1 MFQNISKNTQDV
13 FEEGVEYTQDK
24 KGFDKREF
32 LKRTF
37 SLQNCIIYVISF
49 MVAMAGGDS
58 TLLTIAP
65 FGFAMIAAAVGAEV
79 PVMMVCVSSLLGATI
94 KFGGSSLLTYLF
106 TILVFLACILIKRPA
121 EAMEDYELN
130 EKKKVGAHI
139 AISVF
144 IVQAVQMLFKTFY
157 VYDLLYSIMLAISTF
172 IMYKVFVNSLI
183 VFKEFTVKKVFSIE
197 EVIGASILAIIAI
210 SALGNLSILGFSI
223 RNVLSILVVLV
234 LGWKNGMLV
243 GATGGLTVGPYTRNY
258 NW

>member
-1 MFQNISKNTQDV
+1 MYS
-13 FEEGVEYTQDK
+13 YK
-24 KGFDKREF
+24 K
-32 LKRTF
+32 
-37 SLQNCIIYVISF
+37 
-49 MVAMAGGDS
+49 AGWSNG
-58 TLLTIAP
+58 
-65 FGFAMIAAAVGAEV
+65 
-79 PVMMVCVSSLLGATI
+79 
-94 KFGGSSLLTYLF
+94 
-106 TILVFLACILIKRPA
+106 
-121 EAMEDYELN
+121 DYELN

-258 NW
+258 NWWKSNIYCSICIIWMISRNIK

>member
-58 TLLTIAP
+58 TLLTIASWICKLQQQL
-65 FGFAMIAAAVGAEV
+65 AAEV

-121 EAMEDYELN
+121 EAME
-130 EKKKVGAHI
+130 I
-139 AISVF
+139 TS
-144 IVQAVQMLFKTFY
+144 
-157 VYDLLYSIMLAISTF
+157 
-172 IMYKVFVNSLI
+172 
-183 VFKEFTVKKVFSIE
+183 
-197 EVIGASILAIIAI
+197 
-210 SALGNLSILGFSI
+210 
-223 RNVLSILVVLV
+223 
-234 LGWKNGMLV
+234 
-243 GATGGLTVGPYTRNY
+243 
-258 NW
+258 